1 MAGTIH
7 EGPEFGIGDFVLLH
21 DVTLEAFMDNLK
33 LRYEK
38 NRLYTYI
45 GEVVVSVNP
54 YKPVDIYN
62 KSYVD
67 EYKGREI
74 YERPPHIFALADSAY
89 KTMKRK
95 SRDTC
100 IVISGESG
108 SGKTEASKII
118 MRYIAAVTNV
128 GGQKEVERINVSKE
142 IERVK
147 DVLIKSNVILE
158 AFGNART
165 NRNDNSSRFGKYM
178 DINFDFKG
186 DPVGGHIN
194 NYLLEKSR
202 VVHQQ
207 TGERNFHSF
216 YQLIFGAND
225 QKLAELKLTRDPKKY
240 FYINQG
246 GEPKC
251 STINDREDYRSVMNA
266 MKTMGFGFDQAE
278 ALWKVLSA
286 VLNLGNTGYEAV
298 DDHDMAGI
306 SDRKLL
312 GNIAH
317 LLSVTPD
324 ELEKA
329 LCSRV
334 IAAGGQV
341 VEKGLTVSEA
351 MYARDAYAKA
361 TYDRMFSW
369 IVQRINEAIDP
380 KASGMRLIGKNTVI
394 GVLDIYGFEIFDN
407 NSFEQ
412 FCINYCNEKLQQLF
426 IELVLKQEQEE
437 YLREGIEWVHI
448 EYFNNKIIC
457 DLVEQA
463 HKGVLAILD
472 EACLSVGKVTDEM
485 FLTAMSQ
492 KLAKHEHFTCRALQP
507 TDKTLEHK
515 RDFRIKHYAGDVVYS
530 VESFIDKNKDTLFQD
545 WKRLLYNSKEQVLK
559 EMFPEGKQHITETT
573 KRPITAGTSFKNSII
588 ALVDILGCK
597 EPHYVRCVKPN
608 DLKSPSVFDQHRV
621 KHQVLYLG
629 LLENVRV
636 RRAGFA
642 YRAPYSRFLQRYK
655 CLTSH
660 TWPTF
665 RGNEI
670 DGVKTIIR
678 TLNYENDVAY
688 GKSKVFIRSPQTLFQ
703 LEEARDKMLP
713 GIIVFLQ
720 KMWRGGLARRRA
732 KFMKAIYFIMNKF
745 RKYKLRQYILNL
757 VEKFRNVKRM
767 KDFGKSIVWPHP
779 PSVLEGMVKM
789 LQVVHHRWRANMILK
804 GHPKSEW
811 PELRLKTVAQDL
823 LKGQRPEWGY
833 RRKWEG
839 NYLAQESAE
848 VKSKDNSNT
857 MDFVVKMN
865 HLKTQDKFTKIIF
878 SCMVKKINKHS
889 KPADRSIAVTDKFIY
904 KLDPKKKFKPM
915 RKGIPVSE
923 VTGVSVSPGKDQLV
937 AIHLSSENDLVVC
950 LQNPGKEERVGEFI
964 GTLGRQW
971 QLFNR
976 ELKVQTLKPIPCM
989 LGGKRRTINVRPTA
1003 NNGGPTFQKDGVDIA
1018 LLWPESG

>member
-62 KSYVD
+62 KNYVD

-251 STINDREDYRSVMNA
+251 ATINDREDYRSVMNA

-286 VLNLGNTGYEAV
+286 VLNLGNTSYEAV
-298 DDHDMAGI
+298 DDHDMAGV

-437 YLREGIEWVHI
+437 YLREGIAWVNI

-515 RDFRIKHYAGDVVYS
+515 RDFRIKHYAGDVIYS

-588 ALVDILGCK
+588 ALVDILACK

-608 DLKSPSVFDQHRV
+608 DLKSPSVFDQQRV

-732 KFMKAIYFIMNKF
+732 KFMKAIYLIMNKF
-745 RKYKLRQYILNL
+745 RKYKLRQYILSL

-767 KDFGKSIVWPHP
+767 KDFGKSVVWPHP

-839 NYLAQESAE
+839 NYLAQ
-848 VKSKDNSNT
+848 SKDNSNT

-904 KLDPKKKFKPM
+904 KLDPKKKYKPM

-950 LQNPGKEERVGEFI
+950 LQNPSKEERVGEFI
-964 GTLGRQW
+964 GSLGRQW
-971 QLFNR
+971 QLFNK

-1003 NNGGPTFQKDGVDIA
+1003 NNGGATFQKDGVDIA